1 MPEKYKRLTKHNDKG
16 DVMMNCE
23 ECDFHE
29 TSSCTAYSCR
39 QILMMRL
46 AEWEDL
52 AEANN
57 LAPPKLGRWILVKYY
72 RDEDGVLCPIFRCS
86 KCGIP
91 HFRDERYCPKCGA
104 EMSNAGD
111 AEEESKNG

>member
-1 MPEKYKRLTKHNDKG
+1 MLDTYIRLTTHNEKG

-23 ECDFHE
+23 KCDFFE
-29 TSSCTAYSCR
+29 TSACTAYSCR
-39 QILMMRL
+39 QKLMMRL

-57 LAPPKLGRWILVKYY
+57 LEPPKFGKWILVKYY
-72 RDEDGVLCPIFRCS
+72 RDEEGTLCPIFRCS

-91 HFRDERYCPKCGA
+91 WSKDKKYCPHCGA
-104 EMSNAGD
+104 EMSNANN
-111 AEEESKNG
+111 AEI